1 MNSLEKSMSDQLK
14 QHTTEIDVLR
24 KEKTD
29 VTKDSLQ
36 LKQDYEKSQTA
47 CKEFEM
53 KFNIAQESITN
64 LKSDLKNKVKFQYN
78 YFQHF
83 DHKASIRNF
92 DVISKIELSET
103 KF

>member
-36 LKQDYEKSQTA
+36 LKQDYEKSQTV

-64 LKSDLKNKVKFQYN
+64 LKADLKNKVLFNIIIFTILSQSKRKKF
-78 YFQHF
+78 
-83 DHKASIRNF
+83 
-92 DVISKIELSET
+92 
-103 KF
+103 